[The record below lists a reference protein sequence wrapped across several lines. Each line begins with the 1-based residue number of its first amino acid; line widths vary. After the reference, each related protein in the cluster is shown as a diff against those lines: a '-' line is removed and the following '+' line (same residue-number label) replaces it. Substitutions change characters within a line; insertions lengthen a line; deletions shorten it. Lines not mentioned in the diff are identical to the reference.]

1 MGFMDDPRSVLVA
14 TPETQAD
21 GTAAP
26 RTRIE
31 LPWPTVVKAILILV
45 GAAVA
50 MQLLGLL
57 VPVILIMLETLLV
70 TAALTP
76 PVHWLTNRGLPRGG
90 AVAVVFIA
98 IIAVIGVVSTIIAP
112 QVVDEGTAMAK
123 RLPSYVDQSQDILR
137 HFPTLNRRAHLE
149 AAKAAA
155 DPASIPPLV
164 ITPGAAMISSATNIF
179 AVIVMAIYL
188 LAGGERSFSY
198 ALHFLTPKLRG
209 KILSAAPE
217 VVQVVSGYVF
227 GQAIMS
233 TLIATFSFIFLEIVG
248 APQPLLMAILAG
260 MLDAIPVV
268 GTLIATAV
276 ATLLALSVSP
286 TIALVTLVAFSI
298 YNVLESNVIL
308 PHVYGRMLGIS
319 PFSVLVAIL
328 VGFHLLGIV
337 GIFLALPIAAA
348 IPGAERAWRK
358 EDLLIGAG
366 NHRNAT

>member
-1 MGFMDDPRSVLVA
+1 MDEPHSVLVA
-14 TPETQAD
+14 TPPETA
-21 GTAAP
+21 GNGAP
-26 RTRIE
+26 PAGTRIE
-31 LPWPTVVKAILILV
+31 LPWSTVVKAILVLV

-98 IIAVIGVVSTIIAP
+98 IIAVIGVISTIVAP

-123 RLPSYVDQSQDILR
+123 HLPAYVDQSQDILR
-137 HFPTLNRRAHLE
+137 HFPTLNQRAHVE

-164 ITPGAAMISSATNIF
+164 ITPGSALISSATNIF

-198 ALHFLTPKLRG
+198 ALHFLSPKLRDKALG
-209 KILSAAPE
+209 VAPE

-233 TLIATFSFIFLEIVG
+233 TLIATFSFVFLEIVG

-260 MLDAIPVV
+260 LLDAIPVV
-268 GTLIATAV
+268 GTLMATAL

-286 TIALVTLVAFSI
+286 TIALVTLIGFSI
-298 YNVLESNVIL
+298 YNVLESNIIL

-328 VGFHLLGIV
+328 IGFQLLGLV

-358 EDLLIGAG
+358 NDLLITPG
-366 NHRNAT
+366 NQRNTV